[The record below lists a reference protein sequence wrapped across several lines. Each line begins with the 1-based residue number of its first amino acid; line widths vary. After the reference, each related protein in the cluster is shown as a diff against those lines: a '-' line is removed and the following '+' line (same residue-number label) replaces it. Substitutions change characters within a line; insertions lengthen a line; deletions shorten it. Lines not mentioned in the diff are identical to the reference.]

1 MKPSETEK
9 FLRREIVRLE
19 TENESLKERLQIA
32 ERLNFKV
39 YEENKFL
46 NRYLVAVEGLRRI
59 GEEVV

>member
-1 MKPSETEK
+1 MRPSETEK

-32 ERLNFKV
+32 EKLNFKV

-46 NRYLVAVEGLRRI
+46 NRYLAAVEGLRRI